1 MSDVLIIFAAANSY
15 YNFSLLFFK
24 NAQKVRSDSKV
35 HECWRD
41 GDSSQHLLYNKCV
54 NYFNSKKG
62 IIERQKHLHFV
73 DNIFFFYN
81 FIE

>member
-1 MSDVLIIFAAANSY
+1 LLQQIVITISLY
-15 YNFSLLFFK
+15 YFLK

-73 DNIFFFYN
+73 DDDKLG
-81 FIE
+81 